1 VSGSAALPAKP
12 GGSERD
18 GAVSTALAEHREEGA
33 LATLR
38 RGLRMMP
45 EFRRGLPAT
54 FALAL
59 VATAGR
65 VVVPI
70 AVQQVIDRG
79 LSGPGG
85 PDLGL
90 VRDLVLACAVVVVL
104 TAVAVYRM
112 NVRLFRTTETALAG
126 LRSRAFRHVHDLSVL
141 HQQGQRRGSLVSR
154 VTSDVDQLST
164 FMQWGGVLGVVSVGQ
179 LLVATV
185 VMAVYSWQLTLL
197 VLVCFVPLAVAV
209 RFFARRLAAVYGVVR
224 ERVGDVLA
232 AVSEAVVGAA
242 TVRAYGI
249 RERTA
254 ARLDRA
260 VDRHY
265 RAQVS
270 AQRTTAAVFV
280 SGEFVAAVANAAV
293 VVVGV
298 LLGIGGDLTAGTLV
312 AFLFLVT
319 LFVAPVQTASEVLN
333 EAQNA
338 VAGFRRVLDVLE
350 TEPDVRDPAV
360 DDPAG
365 ARELP
370 PGPLGVRFEHVTFRY
385 APGARPALDDVDLDI
400 APRRRVAIVGETGS
414 GKTTFAKLV
423 TRLMDPTA
431 GRVLLGD
438 DATGR
443 VPLDRVSFASLRRRV
458 VMVPQD
464 GFLFDA
470 TVADNVRYGRPGL
483 TDAEVLAAFDDL
495 GLGAWVAGLAGGVG
509 TRVGQRGESLS
520 AGERQLVAVAR
531 AYVADPDLLVLDEAT
546 SAVDPATERRLTHA
560 LDTLTEGRTTL
571 TIAHRLSTAERADEV
586 LVVDGGRVVQRG
598 THADL
603 VDADGPYARLHASWR
618 RSSAGEPQPAG

>member
-1 VSGSAALPAKP
+1 VSEIALPADRRP
-12 GGSERD
+12 
-18 GAVSTALAEHREEGA
+18 EGA

-45 EFRRGLPAT
+45 EFRRGLPVT
-54 FALAL
+54 FGLAL
-59 VATAGR
+59 LATAGR

-70 AVQQVIDRG
+70 AVQQTIDRG
-79 LSGPGG
+79 LLAPGG
-85 PDLGL
+85 PAVDM
-90 VRDLVLACAVVVVL
+90 VQTLVLVCAGVVLL

-126 LRSRAFRHVHDLSVL
+126 LRVRAFRHVHDLSVL

-164 FMQWGGVLGVVSVGQ
+164 FMQWGGVLGVVSLGQ
-179 LLVATV
+179 LTVATV

-197 VLVCFVPLAVAV
+197 VLACFVPLVVAI
-209 RFFARRLAAVYGVVR
+209 RFFARRLAAAYGVVR
-224 ERVGDVLA
+224 ARVGDLLA
-232 AVSEAVVGAA
+232 AVSESVVGAS

-249 RERTA
+249 RARTA
-254 ARLDRA
+254 ARIEGAIDQ
-260 VDRHY
+260 HY
-265 RAQVS
+265 RAQVK
-270 AQRTTAAVFV
+270 AQTITAGVFV
-280 SGEFVAAVANAAV
+280 TGEFVAAIANVAV

-298 LLGIGGDLTAGTLV
+298 LLGLDGDLTAGTV
-312 AFLFLVT
+312 IAFLFLVT

-338 VAGFRRVLDVLE
+338 VAGFRRVLDVLD
-350 TEPDVRDPAV
+350 TEPDVRDPA
-360 DDPAG
+360 AG
-365 ARELP
+365 PEAATELP
-370 PGPLGVRFEHVTFRY
+370 EGPLGARFDTVTFRY
-385 APGARPALDDVDLDI
+385 APDAAPALRGVDLTL

-423 TRLMDPTA
+423 TRLMDPSE
-431 GRVLLGD
+431 GRVLLGS
-438 DATGR
+438 DAGGW
-443 VPLDRVSFASLRRRV
+443 VPLHDVAFASLRERV

-470 TVADNVRYGRPGL
+470 TVADNVRYGRPGM
-483 TDAEVLAAFDDL
+483 TDAHVAAAFDEL
-495 GLGAWVAGLAGGVG
+495 GLGAWIEALPDGVH

-546 SAVDPATERRLTHA
+546 SAVDPATERRLTRA
-560 LDTLTEGRTTL
+560 LDALTEGRTTL

-586 LVVDGGRVVQRG
+586 LVVDAGRIVQRG
-598 THADL
+598 THAEL
-603 VDADGPYARLHASWR
+603 VYAEGPYARLHASWR
-618 RSSAGEPQPAG
+618 RSSAGEPEPVG

>member
-1 VSGSAALPAKP
+1 VSGRS
-12 GGSERD
+12 G
-18 GAVSTALAEHREEGA
+18 GAVETV
-33 LATLR
+33 R
-38 RGLRMMP
+38 RGLRLMP
-45 EFRRGLPAT
+45 EFRRGLPGT

-70 AVQQVIDRG
+70 AVQQTIDHG

-90 VRDLVLACAVVVVL
+90 VYRLVAACAAVVAV

-126 LRSRAFRHVHDLSVL
+126 LRVRAFRHIHDLSML
-141 HQQGQRRGSLVSR
+141 HQQAESRGSLVSR
-154 VTSDVDQLST
+154 VTSDVDQLSV
-164 FMQWGGVLGVVSVGQ
+164 FMQWGGVLGVVSSGQ
-179 LLVATV
+179 LVVATA
-185 VMAVYSWQLTLL
+185 VMAFYSWQLTLL
-197 VLVCFVPLAVAV
+197 VLVCFVPLAVLV
-209 RFFARRLAAVYGVVR
+209 RLFTRRLSRVYGLVR
-224 ERVGDVLA
+224 VRVGDVLA
-232 AVSEAVVGAA
+232 AVAESVVGAP

-254 ARLDRA
+254 ARIDRA
-260 VDRHY
+260 ISAHY
-265 RAQVS
+265 RASVD
-270 AQRTTAAVFV
+270 AQRVTAAVYV
-280 SGEFVAAVANAAV
+280 TGELVAALANAAV

-298 LLGIGGDLTAGTLV
+298 LLGISGQLSAGTLV

-338 VAGFRRVLDVLE
+338 LAGFRRVLDVLE
-350 TEPDVRDPAV
+350 EEPDVSDPAV
-360 DDPAG
+360 TDPAA
-365 ARELP
+365 ARQLP

-385 APGARPALDDVDLDI
+385 APGARPALADVDLALD
-400 APRRRVAIVGETGS
+400 PRRRVAVVGETGS

-431 GRVLLGD
+431 GRVLLGPP
-438 DATGR
+438 GEE
-443 VPLDRVSFASLRRRV
+443 VPLPQVAFASLRARV

-470 TVADNVRYGRPGL
+470 TIADNVRYGRPGM
-483 TDAEVLAAFDDL
+483 DDRAVAAAFDEL
-495 GLGAWVAGLAGGVG
+495 GLGAWLAGLPAGAG
-509 TRVGQRGESLS
+509 TPVGQRGESLS
-520 AGERQLVAVAR
+520 AGERQLVAIAR

-546 SAVDPATERRLTHA
+546 SAVDPATERRLTRA
-560 LDTLTEGRTTL
+560 LDTLTSGRTTL

-598 THADL
+598 RHDEL
-603 VDADGPYARLHASWR
+603 VDVPGPYARLHASWR
-618 RSSAGEPQPAG
+618 RSSAGEQQPAA

>member
-1 VSGSAALPAKP
+1 MTALV
-12 GGSERD
+12 EHRNE
-18 GAVSTALAEHREEGA
+18 GAV
-33 LATLR
+33 ATLR

-59 VATAGR
+59 MATAGR

-79 LSGPGG
+79 LAGPGG
-85 PDLGL
+85 PDLDL
-90 VRDLVLACAVVVVL
+90 VRNVVLVCAVVVLL
-104 TAVAVYRM
+104 TVVAVYRM

-126 LRSRAFRHVHDLSVL
+126 LRVRAFRHVHDLSVL

-164 FMQWGGVLGVVSVGQ
+164 FMQWGGVLGVVSLGQ

-185 VMAVYSWQLTLL
+185 VMAVYSWQLTLV
-197 VLVCFVPLAVAV
+197 VLVCFVPLAIAV
-209 RFFARRLAAVYGVVR
+209 RFFAARLAVVHGVVR

-232 AVSEAVVGAA
+232 AVSESVVGAP

-260 VDRHY
+260 IDRHY
-265 RAQVS
+265 RAQVR
-270 AQRTTAAVFV
+270 AQRVTAAVFV
-280 SGEFVAAVANAAV
+280 SGEFVAAVANVAV
-293 VVVGV
+293 VVAGV
-298 LLGIGGDLTAGTLV
+298 LLGLDGDLTPGTLV

-319 LFVAPVQTASEVLN
+319 LFVSPVQTASEVLN

-360 DDPAG
+360 TDPTT

-370 PGPLGVRFEHVTFRY
+370 HTPLGVRFEHVTFRY
-385 APGARPALDDVDLDI
+385 APGAPPALQDVDLQI
-400 APRRRVAIVGETGS
+400 APRRRVAVVGETGS

-423 TRLMDPTA
+423 TRLMDPTE
-431 GRVLLGD
+431 GRVLLAGI
-438 DATGR
+438 
-443 VPLDRVSFASLRRRV
+443 PLEQVAFASLRQRV

-483 TDAEVLAAFDDL
+483 TDAAVHAAFQEL
-495 GLGAWVAGLAGGVG
+495 GLGDWVAGLADGVA

-560 LDTLTEGRTTL
+560 LDRLTDGRTTL

-586 LVVDGGRVVQRG
+586 LVVDAGRVVQRG
-598 THADL
+598 SHAEL

-618 RSSAGEPQPAG
+618 RSSAGEPQPTA

>member
-1 VSGSAALPAKP
+1 MTRAGLRSGSDDDVVLP
-12 GGSERD
+12 GDRRD
-18 GAVSTALAEHREEGA
+18 EGA
-33 LATLR
+33 FTTLR

-59 VATAGR
+59 MATAGR

-79 LSGPGG
+79 LAG
-85 PDLGL
+85 PDGPDMGL
-90 VRDLVLACAVVVVL
+90 VTQLILVCAVVVVI

-126 LRSRAFRHVHDLSVL
+126 LRVRAFRHVHDLSVL

-154 VTSDVDQLST
+154 VTSDVDQLSV
-164 FMQWGGVLGVVSVGQ
+164 FMQWGGVLGLVSLGQ
-179 LLVATV
+179 LVVATV
-185 VMAVYSWQLTLL
+185 VMAYYSWQLTLL
-197 VLVCFVPLAVAV
+197 VLACFVPLGFAVRWFAARLAVA
-209 RFFARRLAAVYGVVR
+209 YGVVR
-224 ERVGDVLA
+224 ERVGDVLG
-232 AVSEAVVGAA
+232 AVSESVVGAS
-242 TVRAYGI
+242 TVRAYGVGN
-249 RERTA
+249 RTA
-254 ARLDRA
+254 TRIDAA
-260 VDRHY
+260 IDRHY
-265 RAQVS
+265 RASVN
-270 AQRTTAAVFV
+270 AQKVTAAVFV

-298 LLGIGGDLTAGTLV
+298 LLGLAGEISAGTLV

-338 VAGFRRVLDVLE
+338 LAGFRRVLDVVD
-350 TEPDVRDPAV
+350 TEPDVRDPALTGS
-360 DDPAG
+360 AH
-365 ARELP
+365 RLP
-370 PGPLGVRFEHVTFRY
+370 DGPLGVRFEHVTFRY
-385 APGARPALDDVDLDI
+385 SPDARPALRDVDLTL

-423 TRLMDPTA
+423 TRLMDPTE
-431 GRVLLGD
+431 GRVLLGS
-438 DATGR
+438 DAAGW
-443 VPLDRVSFASLRRRV
+443 VPLDEVAFASLRSRV

-470 TVADNVRYGRPGL
+470 TVADNVRYGRPGM
-483 TDAEVLAAFDDL
+483 TDAEIADAFDHL
-495 GLGAWVAGLAGGVG
+495 GLTDWVATLDSGVA
-509 TRVGQRGESLS
+509 TPVGQRGESLS

-546 SAVDPATERRLTHA
+546 SAVDPATEQRLTRA
-560 LDTLTEGRTTL
+560 LDALTDGRTTL

-586 LVVDGGRVVQRG
+586 LVVDRGRVAQRG
-598 THADL
+598 THAEL
-603 VDADGPYARLHASWR
+603 VDVEGPYAVLHASWR
-618 RSSAGEPQPAG
+618 RSSAGEPEPVGGGAA